1 MKGAYTVGTQL
12 VFYKGSVIS
21 LHTLTPSYS
30 PSKSKGMCEITRQEL
45 RRIAVY
51 LDQGFCI
58 LSGWVSCL
66 FSILVQF
73 GPFEQAF
80 TDHYVGIRQ
89 PAEQYV
95 DGGE

>member
-51 LDQGFCI
+51 LD
-58 LSGWVSCL
+58 
-66 FSILVQF
+66 
-73 GPFEQAF
+73 
-80 TDHYVGIRQ
+80 
-89 PAEQYV
+89 
-95 DGGE
+95 